1 MTPEE
6 KAKELIKKF
15 TEPTQQWNEIERVWE
30 DSPDNAKECALIAVD
45 EILVILDKVTEITS
59 SYFHYLDGDISEKF
73 WHQVK
78 EHINKL
84 Q

>member
-15 TEPTQQWNEIERVWE
+15 TEPTQKWNEIERVWE
-30 DSPDNAKECALIAVD
+30 DSPDNAKECALIVVD
-45 EILVILDKVTEITS
+45 EIMNLDDWDNPFDKVQYSLLI
-59 SYFHYLDGDISEKF
+59 F

-84 Q
+84 